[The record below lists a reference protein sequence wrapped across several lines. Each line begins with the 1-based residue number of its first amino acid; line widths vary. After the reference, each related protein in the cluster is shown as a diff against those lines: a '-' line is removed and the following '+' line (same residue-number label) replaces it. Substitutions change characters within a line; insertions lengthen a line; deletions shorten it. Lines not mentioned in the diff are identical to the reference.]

1 MSENREKFVALAEK
15 RVNNAIRQIRG
26 VGKLGNLNRYEYTE
40 EDAKKICTI
49 LREEVE
55 RVRENFLEKNK
66 KIDSFS
72 LD

>member
-1 MSENREKFVALAEK
+1 MSEKREKFVTLAEK

-26 VGKLGNLNRYEYTE
+26 VGKLGNPNRYEYTE

-66 KIDSFS
+66 KSDSFS
-72 LD
+72 LN